1 MFGEPKD
8 ENGVFLS
15 ELNSNMLVRTRTM
28 NKFIVVITIVLITDE
43 SVRNIEVRRREVK
56 RILKLLWYM
65 LI

>member
-15 ELNSNMLVRTRTM
+15 ELNSNMLVRTRTK
-28 NKFIVVITIVLITDE
+28 NKLIIVITIVLITDE
-43 SVRNIEVRRREVK
+43 SVGKTEVKRREVK

>member
-43 SVRNIEVRRREVK
+43 SVRKTEIKRREVK
-56 RILKLLWYM
+56 RIEKLLWYM